1 MPRSTGVADTF
12 LMANE
17 LPNSPDSIFVYVTY
31 DWAIN
36 VLVALVEFVAL
47 YKFVFFLLKVRVD
60 KDRQQD

>member
-1 MPRSTGVADTF
+1 
-12 LMANE
+12 MANE

-60 KDRQQD
+60 KNRQQD